1 MKNKFAKRV
10 REIKVS
16 AIKQMPLLARR
27 FSNVVSLGQGI
38 PSLPTP
44 KYIRE
49 QVIEA
54 LNNDNNGIGKYS
66 LQPGMT
72 ELKQAAARI
81 VEKKSLRQVDA
92 EKEIFISAGAMEAL
106 FTAIV
111 SIVDN
116 GDEVILFDPS
126 YASHIEQVIFAG
138 GVPVYVPLEKGW
150 NISIEKLS
158 KAITAKT
165 KAIIVC
171 SPNNPTGKVFA
182 ESDLK
187 AIVELAAKNDLFV
200 IADETYDFLVYDN
213 LKFKSLTSISKDN
226 LIACFSFSK
235 EYAMTGWRL
244 GYMYAPAEVIEQCLK
259 VHDATVIA
267 APTISQFAGLAALS
281 EQNSSEVAEIK
292 TALESRR
299 NLMCLRLDLLS
310 DLFEYEK
317 PMGAYYILVKY
328 LKTKLTS
335 EQFAFKLLEDV
346 QVITIP
352 GNAFGP
358 SGEGYIRMS
367 FGGTEPEINEA
378 FDRIEAWNKN
388 LK

>member
-1 MKNKFAKRV
+1 MKTEKFTRRV

-16 AIKQMPLLARR
+16 AIKQMPLIAIK
-27 FSNVVSLGQGI
+27 FPNVVSLGQGI

-49 QVIEA
+49 QVIQA
-54 LNNDNNGIGKYS
+54 LNNDNSIGKYS

-72 ELKQAAARI
+72 ALKQAVAKV
-81 VEKKSLRQVDA
+81 VEKKCLREVDA

-111 SIVDN
+111 SIVED

-138 GVPVYVPLEKGW
+138 GVPVYVPLEKAW

-158 KAITAKT
+158 LAITAKT

-171 SPNNPTGKVFA
+171 SPNNPTGKVFP
-182 ESDLK
+182 ENDLK
-187 AIVELAAKNDLFV
+187 AIVELANQNDLFL

-213 LKFKSLTSISKDN
+213 LKFKSLSSLTKN
-226 LIACFSFSK
+226 KLIACYSFSK

-244 GYMYAPAEVIEQCLK
+244 GYMYAPADVIEQCLK
-259 VHDATVIA
+259 VHDAAVIA

-281 EQNSSEVAEIK
+281 EVNSSEVAEIK
-292 TALESRR
+292 TALEDRR
-299 NLMCLRLDLLS
+299 NLMCQRLDKLS

-317 PMGAYYILVKY
+317 PMGAYYILTKY
-328 LKTKLTS
+328 KKTNLNS
-335 EQFAFKLLEDV
+335 EQFAIKLLEEA

-358 SGEGYIRMS
+358 SGEGHIRMS
-367 FGGTEPEINEA
+367 FGGTESEINEA
-378 FDRIEAWNKN
+378 FDRIERWNKN